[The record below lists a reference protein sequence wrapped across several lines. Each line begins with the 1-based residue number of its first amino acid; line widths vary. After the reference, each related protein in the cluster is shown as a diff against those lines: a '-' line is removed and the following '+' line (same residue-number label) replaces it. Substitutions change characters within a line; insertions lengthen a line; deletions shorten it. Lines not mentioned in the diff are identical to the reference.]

1 MKNINRFL
9 LFFFLSSVLL
19 ACSEDE
25 DDSRRKTSLPYA
37 IIGENQNMP
46 SGGIIIAE
54 FDDAPRGQDIS
65 KIVDANADTKY
76 TTGHN
81 TFSIIWNGDQRA
93 TVSSY
98 SLTSADEAA
107 GKDPKSWTLSGSN
120 DNKIWVTLDSK
131 EGEIFEER
139 KENELFL

>member
-1 MKNINRFL
+1 M
-9 LFFFLSSVLL
+9 FFFLSSVLL

-25 DDSRRKTSLPYA
+25 GDSRSETSLPYA

-107 GKDPKSWTLSGSN
+107 GKDPKSWTLSGSMITRFGLRLIL
-120 DNKIWVTLDSK
+120 KK
-131 EGEIFEER
+131 EKFLR
-139 KENELFL
+139 KEKKREFSILQWYGI